1 MSLQSII
8 PSKVLSMIKN
18 INDTILKLTSDNQI
32 SEVKV
37 LDELPSDAEIHTDTL
52 YYIKQS

>member
-8 PSKVLSMIKN
+8 PSKVLSMIKS
-18 INDTILKLTSDNQI
+18 INNTISKLTSDNQI

-37 LDELPSDAEIHTDTL
+37 LDELPSDAEAHTDTL